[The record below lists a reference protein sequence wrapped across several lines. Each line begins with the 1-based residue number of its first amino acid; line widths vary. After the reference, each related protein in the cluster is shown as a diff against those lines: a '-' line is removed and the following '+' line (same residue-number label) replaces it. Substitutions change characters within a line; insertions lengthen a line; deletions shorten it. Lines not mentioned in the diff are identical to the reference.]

1 MSPSEYERVAEV
13 VKMHP
18 SIRLKEIM
26 KITGLPLRELSALR
40 KLMDEG
46 RVRKVNRYYW
56 EER

>member
-1 MSPSEYERVAEV
+1 
-13 VKMHP
+13 MHP